1 MRIPLGEPGTL
12 LGRATRA
19 LGWSFFNTALGRL
32 GTLGIGIFLARLLG
46 PDAFGTFAVAFVAM
60 VALLSFND
68 LGVSLAIVRW
78 PGEPSEIA
86 PTVATISVL
95 SSLILYIGCFFGAP
109 AFSTAMGAPSAAPVI
124 RVLALNVVISGIVA
138 VPNELL
144 QRYFRQDRKMIA
156 DQVNNW
162 VGAGVSVG
170 LAAAGFGAM
179 SLGIGQL
186 AGGLAAGIIFVV
198 YSPLPLRFGFDVV
211 KARALLRFGMPLA
224 GASAIVFL
232 VANVDNLVV
241 GHVLGATALGYYV
254 LAWNLA
260 SWPVNMFS
268 QPMRSVAPA
277 LFSRLQHDPAAM
289 RAGFLSAAGLLGSVT
304 LPICFLISG
313 SAVPLLEFVYGAR
326 WEPAARAL
334 VWLGFLAALRILF
347 ELIYDYFVVLARS
360 KAVLTVEILWLS
372 ALIPALIVGARAGG
386 IFGVGVADVTVAGCV
401 VLPWYLKELHK
412 VGIQRRALAARL
424 WMPLAVAIGVGLAA
438 AVTSKVIP
446 SNLGALVV
454 SGLIAFAAV
463 GLLIYVT
470 RATLASLRSTISG
483 SKAEG
488 SAAVATE
495 ALPSAHDVV
504 DSVEARERTAEALR
518 VLLSMSVPVLP
529 SISSVSIYDDITRP
543 LPLYGASLPLYQ
555 ETAESL
561 KFYQATVESFEWDPA
576 KTPHRG
582 RHARRTQHTSPGYR
596 SSTAVG
602 RPKHEGSPKY
612 TTPDAPQVLAPRM
625 SAGRDQPLIE
635 IQLLSPRGDS

>member
-1 MRIPLGEPGTL
+1 MRIRLGDSGTL

-19 LGWSFFNTALGRL
+19 LGWSFFNTALARL

-86 PTVATISVL
+86 PTVATISVVT
-95 SSLILYIGCFFGAP
+95 SVILYVGCFVGAP

-124 RVLALNVVISGIVA
+124 RVLALNVVISGVVA

-170 LAAAGFGAM
+170 LAWSGFGAM

-186 AGGLAAGIIFVV
+186 AGGLAAGVIFVAF
-198 YSPLPLRFGFDVV
+198 SPLPLRFGFDVA
-211 KARALLRFGMPLA
+211 KARALLGFGMPLA

-232 VANVDNLVV
+232 VGNVDNLVV
-241 GHVLGATALGYYV
+241 GHLLGATALGFYV

-289 RAGFLSAAGLLGSVT
+289 RAGFLSAASLLGSVT
-304 LPICFLISG
+304 LPICLLVSG

-326 WEPAARAL
+326 WEPASRAL
-334 VWLGFLAALRILF
+334 VWLGVLAALRILF

-360 KAVLTVEILWLS
+360 RSVLTVEILWLLV
-372 ALIPALIVGARAGG
+372 LIPSLIAGARTGG
-386 IFGVGVADVTVAGCV
+386 IFGVGVADVAVAACV
-401 VLPWYLKELHK
+401 VLPWYLRELNK

-424 WMPLAVAIGVGLAA
+424 WLPLATAAGVGVAA
-438 AVTSKVIP
+438 AVVSRVIP
-446 SNLGALVV
+446 SRLAELAV
-454 SGLIAFAAV
+454 SGLVALAAV
-463 GLLIYVT
+463 GLLVYMA
-470 RATLASLRSTISG
+470 RASLASLRTTVGESQPVGPAVASTIPLPTLRDAVS
-483 SKAEG
+483 
-488 SAAVATE
+488 SAQ
-495 ALPSAHDVV
+495 
-504 DSVEARERTAEALR
+504 ARQNTAEALR
-518 VLLSMSVPVLP
+518 VLLSMAVPVFP
-529 SISSVSIYDDITRP
+529 SMSSSISARTDVTGP
-543 LPLYGASLPLYQ
+543 LPLYQ
-555 ETAESL
+555 ETVASL
-561 KFYQATVESFEWDPA
+561 QWDPT
-576 KTPHRG
+576 KTRHRG
-582 RHARRTQHTSPGYR
+582 RHTRHGPEYGLPA
-596 SSTAVG
+596 AAG
-602 RPKHEGSPKY
+602 RPARESPARA
-612 TTPDAPQVLAPRM
+612 APGAPRGLNSVDPHGQQ
-625 SAGRDQPLIE
+625 SATTHRKKTQPHKV
-635 IQLLSPRGDS
+635 R